1 MAAKKNKGGKNGGL
15 SEIRNAKVH
24 RDYNVEDRY
33 EAGIVLTG
41 TEVKSIRAGKAQLSD
56 GFCRFHKGEFYI
68 YGLYIDE
75 YAFGN
80 INNHIPRR
88 DRKLL
93 LKRSEL
99 RKIER
104 ALEAGGKAAIPTR
117 MYFKEALIKV
127 EVGICTGKKLFD
139 KREDLKKKAEMRDV
153 DRDLK
158 STRYTI

>member
-1 MAAKKNKGGKNGGL
+1 MAGKGKNGRKGGVPP
-15 SEIRNAKVH
+15 EIRNAKVY
-24 RDYNVEDRY
+24 RDYTVEAKF

-41 TEVKSIRAGKAQLSD
+41 TEVKSVRAGKAQLSE
-56 GFCRFHKGEFYI
+56 GFCRFHKGELYL

-99 RKIER
+99 RKIEHQ
-104 ALEAGGKAAIPTR
+104 LEAGGKAAIPTR
-117 MYFKEALIKV
+117 IYFKEALIKV
-127 EVGICTGKKLFD
+127 EIGICTGKKLFD
-139 KREDLKKKAEMRDV
+139 KREDLKKKAQMRDI
-153 DRDLK
+153 DRELK
-158 STRYTI
+158 SYRTR